1 MQNTTDQ
8 NKAIVTRFNKEC
20 IEQGNLQSF
29 DTLLAPDVINH
40 SAPAGMPNGKESFT
54 YFLLKVLRKG
64 FPDLRVEILEQV
76 AERDLVTTR
85 KKIKATHTGEVMGI
99 LPTGKPVEI
108 NVIDI
113 IRLQDGK
120 YKEHW
125 GQSNFAEVLGQLSA
139 G

>member
-8 NKAIVTRFNKEC
+8 NKAIVARFNKEC

-40 SAPAGMPNGKESFT
+40 SAPGGMPNGKESFT

-85 KKIKATHTGEVMGI
+85 KKIRATHTGEVMGI